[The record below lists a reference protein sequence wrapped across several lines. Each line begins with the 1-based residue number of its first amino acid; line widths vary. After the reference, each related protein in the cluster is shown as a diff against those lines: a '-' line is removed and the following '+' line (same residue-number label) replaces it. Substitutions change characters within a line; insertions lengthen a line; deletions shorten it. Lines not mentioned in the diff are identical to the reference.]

1 MIKSMTGYGK
11 ALFENG
17 TESIAVEIR
26 TLNSKQT
33 DINIRL
39 APQFKSKEPEIRNI
53 LNRNLT
59 RGKIDFSL
67 SYVSTGSL
75 QAPEINE
82 QIARHYFHQLQKIH
96 RVTGQQENPDYLS
109 IIAKMPDVFITKETE
124 ISDETWQNTRKAI
137 EEAVEKVNRFRADEG
152 KILEKDFIER
162 IEAIIRL
169 LGEVEPL
176 EKNRIPRIK
185 ERIQK
190 HLNEYLDESGA
201 NPERLEQEMIYYIEK
216 LDITEEKVRLK
227 KHCDYFLKVMRE
239 EKNAG
244 KKLIFIAQEIGREIN
259 TLGSKANDAELQKV
273 VVLMKDELE
282 KIKEQL
288 FNIL

>member
-11 ALFENG
+11 AIFENE
-17 TESIAVEIR
+17 TESITVEIR

-33 DINIRL
+33 DINMRL
-39 APQFKSKEPEIRNI
+39 SPQFKSKEPEIRNI
-53 LNRNLT
+53 LNRNLI

-67 SYVSTGSL
+67 NYVSSGPS

-109 IIAKMPDVFITKETE
+109 VIAKMPDVFVAKEEE
-124 ISDETWQNTRKAI
+124 ISDESWQNARKAI
-137 EEAVEKVNRFRADEG
+137 EEAVKKVNRFRTDEG

-162 IEAIIRL
+162 VEAIIGL
-169 LGEVEPL
+169 LGKVEPL

-190 HLNEYLDESGA
+190 HLNEYLDDSGA

-227 KHCDYFLKVMRE
+227 KHCDYFLKVMHE
-239 EKNAG
+239 EENAG
-244 KKLIFIAQEIGREIN
+244 KKLIFIAQEIGREVN